1 MSEKVTFFSTRSPV
15 DAKLTVAINEF
26 PLSLLLLLL
35 LLLARVQHAS
45 SSQCDRFLEHLDV
58 TDVIGQHQYQ
68 RRIEIGAL
76 GIAKASMRL
85 DDGAEGV
92 VGFCKVR
99 AGRERHRKNLS

>member
-1 MSEKVTFFSTRSPV
+1 MSEKVTFFSARSPV

-35 LLLARVQHAS
+35 LLLARVQHAPF
-45 SSQCDRFLEHLDV
+45 SQCDRLLEHLDV
-58 TDVIGQHQYQ
+58 ADVIGEHQHQ
-68 RRIEIGAL
+68 RGVEIGAL
-76 GIAKASMRL
+76 GIAKASVRL

-99 AGRERHRKNLS
+99 TG

>member
-35 LLLARVQHAS
+35 WLLARFQHAS

-58 TDVIGQHQYQ
+58 ADVIGQHQHQ

-76 GIAKASMRL
+76 GVATASMRL
-85 DDGAEGV
+85 DDCAARV
-92 VGFCKVR
+92 AGFCRVR
-99 AGRERHRKNLS
+99 A